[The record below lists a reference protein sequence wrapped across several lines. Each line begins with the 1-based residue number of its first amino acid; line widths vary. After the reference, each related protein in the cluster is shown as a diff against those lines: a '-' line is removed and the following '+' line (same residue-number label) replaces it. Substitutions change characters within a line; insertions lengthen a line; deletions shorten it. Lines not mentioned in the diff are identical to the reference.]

1 MIGSHDVFLVIL
13 AVMIAMAASYT
24 ALDLA
29 SRTSVATTRLAS
41 LVWLAAATI
50 CLGGGI
56 WAMHFVAMLSY
67 VLPGMEV
74 AYDLWLTVL
83 SLLTAIVFTG
93 VGFAVVARADTGPT
107 ALVLSGLFMGTGILA
122 MHYVGMAAMRMHA
135 SLHYDPVW
143 VLVSVIIAMAA
154 SIAALWLAFRG
165 ARFIEKI
172 ISAFAMGL
180 AISGMHFAGMKA
192 ATFTMHGDMGAEIG
206 GSVNQNGLALAV
218 SGITFLILVAAIV
231 AAIFDRRFAALAS
244 KESRALKESAE
255 QFRSLYR
262 RTPLPLHSLDADGRI
277 EDVSDAWLTMLG
289 YERATVIGRPLINF
303 MTEES
308 ARQRIGDW
316 QRLLVEGEL
325 REREYRFVTRKGD
338 FIDVLST
345 SRIERDADG
354 VFIRAVGGLVDV
366 TARRRA
372 EEALRQAQKM
382 EAVGQLTGGV
392 AHDFNNILAIILGNL
407 EMIRKRIP
415 KEDRAIRMV
424 DNAIEGAQRGAAL
437 TQRML
442 SFSRRQSLSPQAVQ
456 IRSLVDGM
464 HDLIGRSLGP
474 RITVLTQFPD
484 RLPAV
489 FADPHQ
495 LEMVLL
501 NLVVNARD
509 AMEGGT
515 ITIAADG
522 PVPAP
527 PTLHNGSYVCLRV
540 TDTGAGMDEAILSR
554 AREPFFTTKG
564 VGKGTG
570 LGLSMASGF
579 ADQSGGA
586 LDITSQ
592 KGIGTTIS
600 IWLPVAAAS
609 SPGNESGKSG
619 IVPRNTPRLDGQ
631 TILVV
636 DDEALILINTE
647 STLQELGATVFSA
660 TTALEALD
668 LFGRHSEISCLVT
681 DYAMPGMTGAQLAA
695 AIRVKK
701 PNLPIVIATGYAELP
716 GEIASYETI
725 SKPFNEEA
733 LGRIIAQA
741 IFGTR
746 GEVVPFDRKNR

>member
-1 MIGSHDVFLVIL
+1 MIGSHDSFLVIL

-29 SRTSVATTRLAS
+29 SRMSAAASRLAS
-41 LVWLAAATI
+41 LGWLCTASI
-50 CLGGGI
+50 CMGGGI
-56 WAMHFVAMLSY
+56 WAMHFVAMLAY
-67 VLPGMEV
+67 VIPGMDIS
-74 AYDLWLTVL
+74 YDLWLTAF
-83 SLLTAIVFTG
+83 SLLTAILVTG
-93 VGFAVVARADTGPT
+93 VGFSVVARAETGPV
-107 ALVLSGLFMGTGILA
+107 AFVLSGLFMGSGILA
-122 MHYVGMAAMRMHA
+122 MHYIGMAAMRMHA
-135 SLHYDPVW
+135 DLQYDAVW
-143 VLVSVIIAMAA
+143 VLVSVFIAFAA

-165 ARFIEKI
+165 ARFVEKVV
-172 ISAFAMGL
+172 SAFAMGL

-192 ATFTMHGDMGAEIG
+192 AMFHMHGGTDAPVGDG
-206 GSVNQNGLALAV
+206 VNQNSLALAI
-218 SGITFLILVAAIV
+218 SGITFLILLAAIV
-231 AAIFDRRFAALAS
+231 AAIFDRRFAALAT
-244 KESRALKESAE
+244 KEALTLKESAA

-262 RTPLPLHSLDADGRI
+262 RTPLPLHALDADGRI
-277 EDVSDAWLTMLG
+277 EDVSDAWLALLG
-289 YERATVIGRPLINF
+289 YERDSVIGRPLINF

-308 ARQRIGDW
+308 ARQRIRDW
-316 QRLLVEGEL
+316 QRLLAEGEL
-325 REREYRFVTRKGD
+325 HEREYRLVSRQGE

-345 SRIERDADG
+345 SRIERDGHGA
-354 VFIRAVGGLVDV
+354 FIWAVGGLVDV

-382 EAVGQLTGGV
+382 EAIGQLTGGV

-407 EMIRKRIP
+407 EMIRKHVSEAERVT
-415 KEDRAIRMV
+415 RMV

-442 SFSRRQSLSPQAVQ
+442 SFSRRQSLSPQILH
-456 IRSLVDGM
+456 IRDLVEGM
-464 HDLIGRSLGP
+464 HDLIERSLGP
-474 RITVLTQFPD
+474 RIRVVNRFPD
-484 RLPAV
+484 RLPAIFV
-489 FADPHQ
+489 DPHQ

-515 ITIAADG
+515 IMLAADG

-527 PTLHNGSYVCLRV
+527 PSLHGGSFVCIRV
-540 TDTGAGMDEAILSR
+540 TDTGSGMDEATLLR

-579 ADQSGGA
+579 AEQSGGT
-586 LDITSQ
+586 LEISSQ
-592 KGIGTTIS
+592 KGIGTTIT
-600 IWLPVAAAS
+600 IWLPAAS
-609 SPGNESGKSG
+609 AARQAGEPVKSD
-619 IVPRNTPRLDGQ
+619 ITSDHVSRLDGQ

-647 STLQELGATVFSA
+647 STLQELGATVIAA
-660 TTALEALD
+660 TTALEALE
-668 LFGRHSEISCLVT
+668 LFGRHPEISCLIT

-725 SKPFNEEA
+725 AKPFTEDA
-733 LGRIIAQA
+733 LGKVIGRV

-746 GEVVPFDRKNR
+746 GEVVPFDRRSR